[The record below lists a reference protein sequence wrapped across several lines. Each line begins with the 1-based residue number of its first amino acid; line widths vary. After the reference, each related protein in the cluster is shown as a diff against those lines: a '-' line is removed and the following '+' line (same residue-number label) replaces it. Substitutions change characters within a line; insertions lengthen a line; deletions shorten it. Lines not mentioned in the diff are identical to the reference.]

1 LWPVPWRLVATVAV
15 AYAAGS
21 LFAFWVLN
29 APAAIAVLFPPAGVS
44 VAALILT
51 ARRDWPWVLATVF
64 ATETVIDT
72 LQGSPLPAALGFA
85 TANTVEPLVS
95 ALLVCRALPATVDLT
110 RRRDLGVFLA
120 GAVVAGPLIGG
131 LVGATTIA
139 LTQHQPWTGALPLFW
154 AGDALGALTVGGA
167 ILTGAAVRRG
177 PAEWVRLGWLLGLT
191 TAVTVLGFLPDTLP
205 LFYIPAPV
213 LLWIAL
219 SYGVPDLAAAG
230 LVFTLTANLVTSLGR
245 GPWGHLIRSPR
256 GEAASLQLFLAV
268 TILAGW
274 LLAVTIL
281 ERERAARRYE
291 REHEAALQ
299 LQRAML
305 PELPRLL
312 PGVTVGARYRPADT
326 ANAVGGDWYD
336 VFSLTGGRIGIA
348 VGDVVGHELR
358 AAVAMGRLHTV
369 LRMAATAPGSGPTT
383 VLAELDSA
391 CAAIPDAMCA
401 TVGYAEYQ
409 PRTGELRYACAGHP
423 PPVLVTAEGEPA
435 YLSEGRSTPLG
446 VTNLSRVDA
455 VVHVPPASTL
465 VWYSDGLVERR
476 GEDIDVGLARL
487 VTATR
492 AQPPQQQ
499 PDEWC
504 ESILH
509 ALTDKMRIEDD
520 IVLIC
525 VRLLGATVDAPARS

>member
-1 LWPVPWRLVATVAV
+1 MA
-15 AYAAGS
+15 AYSAGS
-21 LFAFWVLN
+21 LFAFWVLH
-29 APAAIAVLFPPAGVS
+29 APLAIAVLFPPAGVS
-44 VAALILT
+44 VAALILS
-51 ARRDWPWVLATVF
+51 ARRDWPWVLAAVF
-64 ATETVIDT
+64 ATELAIDM
-72 LQGSPLPAALGFA
+72 LQGYPLVPALGFA

-95 ALLVCRALPATVDLT
+95 ALLVCRAVSTVDLT
-110 RRRDLGVFLA
+110 RRRDLNVFLA
-120 GAVVAGPLIGG
+120 SAVVVGPFVGA

-139 LTQHQPWTGALPLFW
+139 LTQHQPWTGAFPLFW
-154 AGDALGALTVGGA
+154 GGDALGALAVGGA
-167 ILTGAAVRRG
+167 ILTSAGVRRG
-177 PAEWVRLGWLLGLT
+177 SAGWVRLAGLLALT
-191 TAVTVLGFLPDTLP
+191 AAVTALGFLSSTLP

-219 SYGVPDLAAAG
+219 RYGVPDLAAAG
-230 LVFTLTANLVTSLGR
+230 LVFSLTANLVTALGW
-245 GPWGHLIRSPR
+245 GPWGHLIGSPR
-256 GEAASLQLFLAV
+256 GEVASLQLFLAV

-281 ERERAARRYE
+281 EREGAARRYE

-305 PELPRLL
+305 PELPRLM
-312 PGVTVGARYRPADT
+312 PGVTVGALYRPADT

-369 LRMAATAPGSGPTT
+369 LRLAATASGRGPAA
-383 VLAELDSA
+383 VLAALDGA
-391 CAAIPDAMCA
+391 CEAIPDALCT

-423 PPVLVTAEGEPA
+423 PPMLVTAEGEPQ
-435 YLSEGRSTPLG
+435 YLPNGRSTPLG
-446 VTNLSRVDA
+446 VTDLPREDA

-487 VTATR
+487 ASAAR
-492 AQPPQQQ
+492 AQPLQQ
-499 PDEWC
+499 PDQWC

-509 ALTDKMRIEDD
+509 ALTDHGPIEDD

-525 VRLLGATVDAPARS
+525 VRLLREPAEAPVRP

>member
-1 LWPVPWRLVATVAV
+1 MVLTVAT

-21 LFAFWVLN
+21 LFAFWVLH
-29 APAAIAVLFPPAGVS
+29 APLAIAVLFPPAGVS
-44 VAALILT
+44 LAALILS

-64 ATETVIDT
+64 ATEMTIDIV
-72 LQGSPLPAALGFA
+72 QGYQLPAALGFA

-95 ALLVCRALPATVDLT
+95 ALLVCRALPSPVDLS

-120 GAVVAGPLIGG
+120 YAVVAGPFVGA

-139 LTQHQPWTGALPLFW
+139 FAAHLRWAGAFPLFW

-177 PAEWVRLGWLLGLT
+177 SAEWLRLGGVLALT
-191 TAVTVLGFLPDTLP
+191 AAVTALGFLPSNLP
-205 LFYIPAPV
+205 LFYIPAPA

-219 SYGVPDLAAAG
+219 RYGVPDLAAAG
-230 LVFTLTANLVTSLGR
+230 LVFSLTANLVTALGR
-245 GPWGHLIRSPR
+245 GPWGYLIGSPR

-281 ERERAARRYE
+281 ERERAAGLYE

-312 PGVTVGARYRPADT
+312 PGVTVGALYRPADT
-326 ANAVGGDWYD
+326 ANAAGGDWYD
-336 VFSLTGGRIGIA
+336 VFALTGGRVGIA

-369 LRMAATAPGSGPTT
+369 LRLAATAPGNGPAA
-383 VLAELDSA
+383 VLAALDSA
-391 CAAIPDAMCA
+391 CAAIPDALCT

-423 PPVLVTAEGEPA
+423 PPMLVTAKGEPQ

-446 VTNLSRVDA
+446 VTDLAREDA

-476 GEDIDVGLARL
+476 SEDIDTGLARL

-492 AQPPQQQ
+492 DLPLQQQ
-499 PDEWC
+499 PDQWC

-509 ALTDKMRIEDD
+509 ALTDHSHIEDD

-525 VRLLGATVDAPARS
+525 VRLLGVHVEAPMSPQD

>member
-1 LWPVPWRLVATVAV
+1 MA
-15 AYAAGS
+15 AYSAGS
-21 LFAFWVLN
+21 LFAFWVLH
-29 APAAIAVLFPPAGVS
+29 APLAIAVLFPPAGVS
-44 VAALILT
+44 VAALILS

-64 ATETVIDT
+64 ATEMAIDT
-72 LQGSPLPAALGFA
+72 LQGYPIPAALGFA

-95 ALLVCRALPATVDLT
+95 ALLVCRSLPSTVDLT

-120 GAVVAGPLIGG
+120 DAVVGGPFVGA

-139 LTQHQPWTGALPLFW
+139 LTQHQPWTGAFPLFW
-154 AGDALGALTVGGA
+154 AGDALGALTVGGT
-167 ILTGAAVRRG
+167 ILTSAAVRRG
-177 PAEWVRLGWLLGLT
+177 SGEWFRLAAVLAIT
-191 TAVTVLGFLPDTLP
+191 AAVTALGFLPSTLP
-205 LFYIPAPV
+205 LFYIPAPA

-219 SYGVPDLAAAG
+219 RYGVPDLAAAG
-230 LVFTLTANLVTSLGR
+230 LVFSLTANVVTALGR
-245 GPWGHLIRSPR
+245 GPWGLLIRSPR
-256 GEAASLQLFLAV
+256 GEVASLQLFLAV

-274 LLAVTIL
+274 LLAVAIL

-312 PGVTVGARYRPADT
+312 PGVTVGALYRPADT

-336 VFSLTGGRIGIA
+336 VFALTGGRVGIA

-369 LRMAATAPGSGPTT
+369 LRMAATAPGNGPAA
-383 VLAELDSA
+383 VLAALDSA
-391 CAAIPDAMCA
+391 CAAIPDALCT

-423 PPVLVTAEGEPA
+423 PPMLVTAEGEPQ

-446 VTNLSRVDA
+446 VTDLSRVDA

-487 VTATR
+487 ITATR
-492 AQPPQQQ
+492 AQPLEQ
-499 PDEWC
+499 PPDRWC
-504 ESILH
+504 GAILR
-509 ALTDKMRIEDD
+509 ALTDQRHIEDD
-520 IVLIC
+520 IVLVC
-525 VRLLGATVDAPARS
+525 VRLLGAPGETPGRP